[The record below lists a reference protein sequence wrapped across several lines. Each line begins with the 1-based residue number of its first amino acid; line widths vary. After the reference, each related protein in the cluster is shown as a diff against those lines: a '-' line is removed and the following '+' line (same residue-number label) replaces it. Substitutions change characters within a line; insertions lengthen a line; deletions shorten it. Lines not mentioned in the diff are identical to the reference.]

1 MKVYL
6 AGLDGRKWL
15 ENEFNEDCKYVLQ
28 SFYYIEDWIKPYLKE
43 KDFLIDSGAFTFMN
57 QKGKKLV
64 NLDEYVDEYIAFLKE
79 YKIKRYFELDVD
91 SIKGIEW
98 VEKTRKRIE
107 QETGVKSIPVWH
119 KSRGIEYLKKM
130 CEEYEYIA
138 IGGIVT
144 KEIKREEYDKLFPK
158 LLNYAHKKGCK
169 VHGLGL
175 TSMKAIKKYKFDSV
189 DSTSWT
195 SGGRFGQTHIFK
207 NGTINIQRRKGR
219 VKKYKE
225 LEVFNFSQW
234 CNFQK
239 YAERL

>member
-1 MKVYL
+1 MSTLWSAYRTVKVYL

-119 KSRGIEYLKKM
+119 KSRGIEYLKK
-130 CEEYEYIA
+130 C
-138 IGGIVT
+138 VRNT
-144 KEIKREEYDKLFPK
+144 
-158 LLNYAHKKGCK
+158 
-169 VHGLGL
+169 
-175 TSMKAIKKYKFDSV
+175 
-189 DSTSWT
+189 
-195 SGGRFGQTHIFK
+195 
-207 NGTINIQRRKGR
+207 NI
-219 VKKYKE
+219 
-225 LEVFNFSQW
+225 SQ
-234 CNFQK
+234 
-239 YAERL
+239 